1 MGLESDVAKVL
12 RNEPAGRINFKV
24 DTVAV
29 NRLQM
34 ESVAK
39 AIENGDIAVKIG
51 ATGSLLG
58 AAYSSWKTRRWGPD
72 EKKLTGEITM
82 GSNKVLNDVIGRAGI
97 FHESVHAM
105 MDVKNIKVSMH
116 DDEVIAYLADA
127 LYLKASRYTNIS
139 GKPQDM
145 AIYKAAFAIVDSHR
159 LLTKGGITLKGSD
172 CDALRNAIKANPAY
186 G

>member
-29 NRLQM
+29 NKSQL

-51 ATGSLLG
+51 DTGSLLG

-72 EKKLTGEITM
+72 EKKLTGEITL
-82 GSNKVLNDVIGRAGI
+82 GSTKAINDVIGRAGI

-105 MDVKNIKVSMH
+105 MDVKSIKVSMH
-116 DDEVIAYLADA
+116 DDEVVAYLADA
-127 LYLKASRYTNIS
+127 LYLKASQRTNIS
-139 GKPQDM
+139 GKPEDV

-159 LLTKGGITLKGSD
+159 MLTKGGVTLKSSE
-172 CDALRNAIKANPAY
+172 CDALRNAIKANSAY
-186 G
+186 R